1 MDLIFI
7 VCENN
12 SMHTA
17 SFPRPAS
24 KARFHAVML
33 ACLGFTIAM
42 TAALVFVVSRPQTA
56 QVQSAEQHAIA
67 MCRQRSADPERT
79 AIYRSTHGQACQE
92 MEKQYRLKFGQAAE
106 AS

>member
-1 MDLIFI
+1 
-7 VCENN
+7 
-12 SMHTA
+12 MHTA
-17 SFPRPAS
+17 SLPRHPAS
-24 KARFHAVML
+24 KVRFHAVML

-56 QVQSAEQHAIA
+56 QVQSAEQHAIS
-67 MCRQRSADPERT
+67 MCRQRSVDPERT

-92 MEKQYRLKFGQAAE
+92 MEKQYRLKFGQASE